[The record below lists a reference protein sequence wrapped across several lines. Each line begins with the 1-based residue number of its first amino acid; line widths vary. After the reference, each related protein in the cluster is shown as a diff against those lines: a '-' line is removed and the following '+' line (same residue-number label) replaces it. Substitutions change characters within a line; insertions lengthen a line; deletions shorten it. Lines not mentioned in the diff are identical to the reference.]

1 MNFPDH
7 VRIVLHEPGDD
18 WDEDDKEEDLEDLS
32 EEEEDEDNDCNLKVM
47 ILVVHGCK

>member
-32 EEEEDEDNDCNLKVM
+32 EEDEDNDCNLKVM